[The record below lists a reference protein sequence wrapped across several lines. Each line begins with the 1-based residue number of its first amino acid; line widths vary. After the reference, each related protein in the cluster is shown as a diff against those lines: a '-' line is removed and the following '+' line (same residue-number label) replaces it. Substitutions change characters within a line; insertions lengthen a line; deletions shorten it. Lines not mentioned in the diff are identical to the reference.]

1 MKKRLFG
8 ILFAV
13 LLCLSLSVTAFA
25 STVGSNQGGNSGGDT
40 ISPKTGS
47 STVAVLLATA
57 CAAGGVG
64 LVSYKKSKE

>member
-1 MKKRLFG
+1 MRKFVTFIAALM
-8 ILFAV
+8 
-13 LLCLSLSVTAFA
+13 LCLSLSATAFA
-25 STVGSNQGGNSGGDT
+25 STVNSNQGGNSGGYT

-64 LVSYKKSKE
+64 LASYKKSKE

>member
-1 MKKRLFG
+1 MRKFVTFIAAL
-8 ILFAV
+8 IL
-13 LLCLSLSVTAFA
+13 CMSLSVTAFA
-25 STVGSNQGGNSGGDT
+25 STISSNQGGNAGGDA

-64 LVSYKKSKE
+64 LVSYKESKE

>member
-1 MKKRLFG
+1 MRKFVTFVAAL
-8 ILFAV
+8 V
-13 LLCLSLSVTAFA
+13 LCLSLSVTAFA

-57 CAAGGVG
+57 RAAGGVG